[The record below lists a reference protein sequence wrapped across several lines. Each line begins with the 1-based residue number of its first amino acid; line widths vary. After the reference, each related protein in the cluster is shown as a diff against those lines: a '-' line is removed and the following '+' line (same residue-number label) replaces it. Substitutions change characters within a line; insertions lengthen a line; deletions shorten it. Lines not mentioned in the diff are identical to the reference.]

1 MTISVT
7 IFIVIQERLRHSVF
21 STTMNLYAHVSPG
34 MQKQAVDKFDEM
46 MVTHSRENDIS
57 QVDTTISVK

>member
-7 IFIVIQERLRHSVF
+7 IFINQILRILNNKEVYISVT
-21 STTMNLYAHVSPG
+21 SGPNLYAHVSPG

-46 MVTHSRENDIS
+46 MIS
-57 QVDTTISVK
+57 KHTDSNPVIP

>member
-1 MTISVT
+1 MMR
-7 IFIVIQERLRHSVF
+7 ERLWHASF

-46 MVTHSRENDIS
+46 MIS
-57 QVDTTISVK
+57 NQTDSNPVIP